1 MTSKELFSIASK
13 QWANVN
19 DIKLLA
25 SCGRDKASKIRN
37 DIIQDLTTKGK
48 YLPISKSKIVPM
60 SCVIDYLNLDLDYIY
75 SMAINEKKLE
85 ALKSN

>member
-37 DIIQDLTTKGK
+37 DIIQDLTIQGK
-48 YLPISKSKIVPM
+48 FLPISKSKIVPM